1 MALHS
6 TGIEYTLSIDSIS
19 QHVFLVTMSVP
30 ALQQTH
36 VEVTLPAW
44 IPGSYMV
51 RDFARNIVS
60 IEAVNSNNDAIDVTP
75 TDKQTWQVEAA
86 GDAFKLTY
94 RVYAFDLS
102 VRSAFINDEYAFC
115 NGTSV
120 FLKVTGAESLPCSVS
135 ITVPESQPDWVV
147 ETAMQSKTDGTYLC
161 TDYDELID
169 HPIFMGECTS
179 ETFSVQGVEFV
190 LLFSGKTRYDTNR
203 MCADLTKVCDHHLTL
218 FGKPAPVKRYIF
230 MTLIADQGYG
240 GLEHRSSTAL
250 LYPRFELPLA
260 GEPAQ
265 LNDGY
270 VNFIS
275 LCSHE
280 LFHTWHVKSIQPDVL
295 INADLSQEV
304 YTDQLWIYEG
314 ITSFYDDVTLAR
326 VGVIPPQ
333 HYLKIVG
340 QNLTRLMRNTGRFKQ
355 SIAESSFYA
364 WTKFYKQD
372 ASAIN
377 NIVSY
382 YNKGGL
388 VALGLDLLL
397 RKRSEGTANLD
408 KLMQALWQQY
418 GHNKGTPADV
428 IASLCLSEFNIDV
441 SDYLQRV
448 VYGTE
453 DVDLAALLTDIGV
466 SVSDSPQQSVDDKG
480 GEVPAKSTARYAF
493 GATVKGAELGLSIL
507 TVQEGSAACQAGLH
521 VNDRLIA
528 VDGYVVNTKLLD
540 RMLASER
547 EDAFSLNI
555 VRDGRVLN
563 LTMPLLEAP
572 KQHMALTINNDDA
585 FANWLGLGAK

>member
-1 MALHS
+1 
-6 TGIEYTLSIDSIS
+6 
-19 QHVFLVTMSVP
+19 
-30 ALQQTH
+30 
-36 VEVTLPAW
+36 
-44 IPGSYMV
+44 
-51 RDFARNIVS
+51 
-60 IEAVNSNNDAIDVTP
+60 
-75 TDKQTWQVEAA
+75 
-86 GDAFKLTY
+86 
-94 RVYAFDLS
+94 
-102 VRSAFINDEYAFC
+102 
-115 NGTSV
+115 
-120 FLKVTGAESLPCSVS
+120 
-135 ITVPESQPDWVV
+135 
-147 ETAMQSKTDGTYLC
+147 
-161 TDYDELID
+161 
-169 HPIFMGECTS
+169 
-179 ETFSVQGVEFV
+179 
-190 LLFSGKTRYDTNR
+190 
-203 MCADLTKVCDHHLTL
+203 
-218 FGKPAPVKRYIF
+218 
-230 MTLIADQGYG
+230 
-240 GLEHRSSTAL
+240 
-250 LYPRFELPLA
+250 
-260 GEPAQ
+260 
-265 LNDGY
+265 
-270 VNFIS
+270 
-275 LCSHE
+275 
-280 LFHTWHVKSIQPDVL
+280 
-295 INADLSQEV
+295 
-304 YTDQLWIYEG
+304 
-314 ITSFYDDVTLAR
+314 
-326 VGVIPPQ
+326 
-333 HYLKIVG
+333 
-340 QNLTRLMRNTGRFKQ
+340 MRNTGRFKQ

-408 KLMQALWQQY
+408 ILMQALWHQY

-428 IASLCLSEFNIDV
+428 IASLCMSEFSIDV

-453 DVDLAALLTDIGV
+453 DVDLAALLADIGV

-547 EDAFSLNI
+547 RDAFSLNV

>member
-1 MALHS
+1 MALQS
-6 TGIEYTLSIDSIS
+6 SGIDYTLNVDSIS

-30 ALQQTH
+30 ALNQSI
-36 VEVTLPAW
+36 VEVTLPSW
-44 IPGSYMV
+44 IPGSYMI
-51 RDFARNIVS
+51 RDFARNIIS
-60 IEAVNSNNDAIDVTP
+60 IEGYNSSNQSVDVVP
-75 TDKQTWQVEAA
+75 ADKQTWQVHAN
-86 GDAFKLTY
+86 GDAFTLTY
-94 RVYAFDLS
+94 RIYAYDLS
-102 VRSAFINDEYAFC
+102 VRSAYINDEYAFC

-120 FLKVTGAESLPCSVS
+120 FLKATGAESLPCSVA
-135 ITVPESQPDWVV
+135 INVPEDHPDWQI
-147 ETAMQSKTDGTYLC
+147 ETGMEKRSDGLYAC
-161 TDYDELID
+161 ADYDELID

-179 ETFSVQGVEFV
+179 ETFTVQGIEFV
-190 LLFSGKTRYDTNR
+190 LLFSGKTRYDTTR
-203 MCADLTKVCDHHLTL
+203 MCTDLTKVCEHHLNL
-218 FGKPAPVKRYIF
+218 FGPPAPIKRYIF

-295 INADLSQEV
+295 VNADLSQEV

-314 ITSFYDDVTLAR
+314 FTSFYDDVTLAR
-326 VGVIPPQ
+326 TGIIPPQ

-340 QNLTRLMRNTGRFKQ
+340 QNLTRLMRNSGRFKQ
-355 SIAESSFYA
+355 SIAESSYYA

-388 VALGLDLLL
+388 VALGLDVLL
-397 RKRSEGTANLD
+397 RQRSHGDANLD

-428 IASLCLSEFNIDV
+428 ISTLCMSEFNIDV
-441 SDYLQRV
+441 SDYLQKV
-448 VYGTE
+448 VYGT
-453 DVDLAALLTDIGV
+453 DDIPLTDLLAEIGV
-466 SVSDSPQQSVDDKG
+466 DITENPQLSVDDKG
-480 GEVPAKSTARYAF
+480 GEMPLKPPARYAF

-507 TVQEGSAACQAGLH
+507 TVQENSAACKAGLH
-521 VNDRLIA
+521 VNDRLLA
-528 VDGYVVNTKLLD
+528 VDDYVVNVKLLD
-540 RMLASER
+540 RLLASER
-547 EDAFSLNI
+547 TSDFTLTV
-555 VRDGRVLN
+555 VRDGRVLK
-563 LTMPLLEAP
+563 LSMPLLAAP
-572 KQHMALTINNDDA
+572 KQHRAITISDEDA
-585 FANWLGLGAK
+585 FTSWLGIH